1 MTTTTNARA
10 TRKPAIVLGMRDHE
24 SLTLLADRNLDR
36 SPAVCERLYE
46 ELDRARIVTEDKLRP
61 DIVRMGTTLRYVSAG
76 AEARTV
82 TLVYPKEA
90 DIAAGRISILTPI
103 GVALI
108 GLSEGQSID
117 WIAPDG
123 NRHKLTL
130 ERVLAHAGKPVAAVA
145 EGAGTAP

>member
-1 MTTTTNARA
+1 MTATTNRA
-10 TRKPAIVLGMRDHE
+10 TRKPAIVLCARDHE
-24 SLTLLADRNLDR
+24 SLSLLADRNVDR

-46 ELDRARIVTEDKLRP
+46 ELDRARIVPQDKLRA
-61 DIVRMGTTLRYVSAG
+61 DIVRMGTTLSYVSEG
-76 AEARTV
+76 AASRTV

-123 NRHKLTL
+123 SRHRLTL
-130 ERVLAHAGKPVAAVA
+130 ERVLAHGGQPVSPVA
-145 EGAGTAP
+145 EGAETVS